1 MQLDEVKMIW
11 LEIYIHIG
19 PSIISYIMKFDS
31 DIHIYLNSI
40 FIYTHTKISLPLFP
54 IGPSKFAI
62 LFTRARIQIMMT
74 MTILSTRPFGLIIS
88 LLYLIQA
95 GVFLQ
100 IGIYEQFLNV
110 RLSFVELLIIWFRF
124 TSLKRF
130 LKIIRI

>member
-1 MQLDEVKMIW
+1 MDINYIILCIYDTF
-11 LEIYIHIG
+11 YIHKLMCATRRSENDMIRNLH
-19 PSIISYIMKFDS
+19 SYWPINNFIYQFDS

-95 GVFLQ
+95 GVLF
-100 IGIYEQFLNV
+100 
-110 RLSFVELLIIWFRF
+110 S
-124 TSLKRF
+124 K
-130 LKIIRI
+130 